1 MNEEAMTRKGQ
12 NPSYDVFVSHSSKD
26 KEFAMRV
33 AGDLT
38 KAGFKVW
45 LDQWQIPIGGSLA
58 NAVGEAIKASR
69 FLLIIMSPD
78 YFQSAWTVQ
87 EWQYSLA
94 EEVSTNTIRLI
105 PILYRDCEI
114 PLVLR
119 SKQWADFRDSG
130 RYAPALDQLVFD
142 LRSLEGRRALERGN
156 TEWSNPDKHIEALE
170 RAKTEPPKPGER
182 IEQLDAKTVSELK
195 KVLQDAVEAF
205 RARPEASATIASRA
219 DPAGIDEDMCFII
232 MPFGVEVFEHSL
244 RRLRQTDAE
253 RSVQA
258 PY

>member
-1 MNEEAMTRKGQ
+1 
-12 NPSYDVFVSHSSKD
+12 
-26 KEFAMRV
+26 MRV

-45 LDQWQIPIGGSLA
+45 LDQWQIPIGKSLA
-58 NAVGEAIKASR
+58 NAVAEAIKSSR
-69 FLLIIMSPD
+69 FLLVIMSPD
-78 YFQSAWTVQ
+78 YFQSAWTAQ

-94 EEVSTNTIRLI
+94 DEVSTNTIRLI

-119 SKQWADFRDSG
+119 SKQWADFRDID
-130 RYAPALDQLVFD
+130 RYASALDKLVFD
-142 LRSLEGRRALERGN
+142 LRSLERRQALERGK
-156 TEWSNPDKHIEALE
+156 TEPRKPGKRVEALE

-182 IEQLDAKTVSELK
+182 IEQLDAKTVSDLK

-205 RARPEASATIASRA
+205 RAKPETSAAITSRA
-219 DPAGIDEDMCFII
+219 DLADIDEDMCFII
-232 MPFGVEVFEHSL
+232 MPFGVELFEHSL